1 MAVGKEAPIP
11 NVCITAAACR
21 EALSAAVAELSET
34 IASLPATTI
43 KRRLRDAEFVLPFAN
58 AAAAN
63 GSSPYAK
70 IEALEPV
77 IECAA
82 PEVEGLNKKI

>member
-34 IASLPATTI
+34 IASLPPTTI
-43 KRRLRDAEFVLPFAN
+43 KRRLRDAEIVLPFAS

-63 GSSPYAK
+63 GSYAK
-70 IEALEPV
+70 IEALEPT